1 MDWIDWRDPLCS
13 LIWCSITKSEVQWI
27 TGSTTP
33 CMVTCD
39 NHVTKIWHKCLD
51 HMTNFQPDLILYWPR
66 DRIEN
71 KFYFHW
77 FNQNE
82 TALNLFKWESLNHD
96 SSWSRD
102 PWFLIWY
109 EPSIFILGGSFLHDF
124 FEFSSQAIIVIVFAW
139 KTIMEKCVHTMT
151 FYCSESFTDES
162 SVMTFPLDQRKF
174 SGSYLPGPL
183 FRHSCRD
190 CEKRNSK
197 KI

>member
-1 MDWIDWRDPLCS
+1 MTITWPKYDINVWTTWQTFNLTWYYIDL
-13 LIWCSITKSEVQWI
+13 V
-27 TGSTTP
+27 TGL
-33 CMVTCD
+33 
-39 NHVTKIWHKCLD
+39 KI
-51 HMTNFQPDLILYWPR
+51 
-66 DRIEN
+66 N

-82 TALNLFKWESLNHD
+82 TALNLFKWENLNHD

-151 FYCSESFTDES
+151 FYCSKSFTDES

-174 SGSYLPGPL
+174 SGSYLPDPL
-183 FRHSCRD
+183 FEHSCRD
-190 CEKRNSK
+190 CENRNSK